1 MEQIKEKKWWFVGA
15 IGLMLVILL
24 TGLLFNFSSVGKNL
38 IEGIGKNATTKT
50 VQISYDYF
58 KGGSKPDAYQ
68 KALQPKNNVSIKNGT
83 LKKGKNYLVFINA
96 DNAGGKCRSNR
107 EYCAFCLDPST
118 PLFLEYK
125 GPNGQTKDT
134 RNVLAPNSSNFWT
147 KLSASQRKLI
157 SLVLLYGYPN
167 NYLAFSSNYE
177 GYIATQVLIWE
188 IQQGYRTT
196 LTEYVPGN
204 RTLYNMWI
212 GAKDT
217 KDISFSGI
225 KKAYNTIIDN
235 AKVHDAKPSFD
246 GGNYQLEYNAS
257 TKKYELT
264 LNDSRNVLQK
274 MEIQKTGICQKATC
288 TKSGST
294 LKISSDKAVSGK
306 VTLVK
311 KNKIITKGSVI
322 ESTNSKI
329 QKAIIGVPDVDNV
342 ESELNIGTTVT
353 GLKIKKTDSSNNGR
367 VKGIKFRITCPKC
380 SNKYDETIATDDK
393 GEINLTNIEAGT
405 YTVEE
410 LNIPSEYIKLE
421 PKTQT
426 INAGQTATFTF
437 NNALKDKTKYK
448 VRKIDVATGETL
460 DGAVMSIK
468 PLTSISI
475 DAGTSIWGNL
485 LQFGKDVIK
494 NIASIK
500 TWTTGKDTDKDGW
513 YTLDLTEGKYLICEI
528 KAPEGYEFD
537 ESKIPCKTITIEK
550 GIEATQ
556 VEFSNKK
563 TETKFDKKNKEGK
576 SIEGAELEIID
587 VANKKVVEKWVTD
600 GSVKV
605 VEGLVKNRPY
615 ILREVSAPN
624 GYQKHADIPFLGGQS
639 ITVTMTDL
647 PTEVEISKTD
657 ITGSNE
663 LAGAKL
669 YVVSPNGETIEEWTS
684 TGKTKKISG
693 LPVGKGYKLCEE
705 AAPDGYL
712 TAECVEFE
720 VKENGTSKVE
730 MKDELMKITIVK
742 VDSITGEKL
751 SGAELQLIDPENDNK
766 VLETWTTDGKEY
778 VIKAK
783 LTVGKTYVIK
793 ETKVPEGYVSNPVP
807 IEFTVGNTN
816 EIKIENT
823 KPHIEVFKYDKV
835 TGNALKGAHLQLLD
849 DKGKLVE
856 EWDTT
861 DEVKVITNL
870 KTGVTYTIKETKVPN
885 NYKVESE
892 KIKFK
897 LSADETS
904 RVISIA
910 NIPVVPVKNTAASTS
925 IIIIVAGAVLM
936 IGGVGA
942 LIFLKKKEG

>member
-1 MEQIKEKKWWFVGA
+1 MEQIKEKKWWFIGA

-38 IEGIGKNATTKT
+38 IEGIGKNASTKT
-50 VQISYDYF
+50 VEVSYDYF
-58 KGGSKPDAYQ
+58 DLRDKAKSEAYQ
-68 KALQPKNNVSIKNGT
+68 KALQPTSNVAIKNGT
-83 LKKGKNYLVFINA
+83 LKAGKNYLVFINA
-96 DNAGGKCRSNR
+96 DGPCKKYR
-107 EYCAFCLDPST
+107 EHCAFCLDPSA
-118 PLFLEYK
+118 PLFLQYK
-125 GPNGQTKDT
+125 GPNGQTKDK
-134 RNVLAPNSSNFWT
+134 RNELVPSGSNFWT
-147 KLSASQRKLI
+147 ALSPSQRKLI

-167 NYLAFSSNYE
+167 NYLAFTSNYE

-188 IQQGYRTT
+188 IQQGYRTDLIKPKPDNDT
-196 LTEYVPGN
+196 FYK
-204 RTLYNMWI
+204 MWV
-212 GAKDT
+212 GAKDR
-217 KDISFSGI
+217 KEISFSGI
-225 KKAYNTIIDN
+225 RKAYNTIIDN

-264 LNDSRNVLQK
+264 LNDTKNVLQK

-311 KNKIITKGSVI
+311 KNNIITKGSIIQSV
-322 ESTNSKI
+322 TNSKI

-410 LNIPSEYIKLE
+410 LNIPNEYIKLE
-421 PKTQT
+421 PKTQ
-426 INAGQTATFTF
+426 IISAGQTATFAF

-460 DGAVMSIK
+460 DGAVMAIK

-485 LQFGKDVIK
+485 LQFGKDLIG
-494 NIASIK
+494 NIAAIK

-537 ESKIPCKTITIEK
+537 EGKIPCKTITIEK
-550 GIEATQ
+550 GVEATQ
-556 VEFSNKK
+556 VEFANKK

-587 VANKKVVEKWVTD
+587 TTNKKVVEKWVTD

-624 GYQKHADIPFLGGQS
+624 GYQKHADVPFLGGQS

-669 YVVSPNGETIEEWTS
+669 YVVDPNGETIEEWTS
-684 TGKTKKISG
+684 TGKAKKISG

-720 VKENGTSKVE
+720 VKEKGTSKVE
-730 MKDELMKITIVK
+730 MKDELMRITIVK

-766 VLETWTTDGKEY
+766 VLETWTTDGKEH

-835 TGNALKGAHLQLLD
+835 TGNPLKGAHLQLLD

-885 NYKVESE
+885 NYKIESE
-892 KIKFK
+892 KITFK

-925 IIIIVAGAVLM
+925 VIIIVAGAVLM